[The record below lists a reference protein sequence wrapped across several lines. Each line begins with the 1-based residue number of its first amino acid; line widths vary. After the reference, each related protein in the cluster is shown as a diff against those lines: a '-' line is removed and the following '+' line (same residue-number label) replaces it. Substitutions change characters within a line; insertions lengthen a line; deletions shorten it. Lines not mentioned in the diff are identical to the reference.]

1 MKRFLLWLV
10 KPSTPSHISIC
21 FLLAVSFLLF
31 AFAFIK
37 PLPDI
42 AEILCI
48 AALIHTCLL
57 FYCVKYEVES
67 KNRWRKLH
75 RISREE
81 LEK

>member
-10 KPSTPSHISIC
+10 KPSTPSHISTC
-21 FLLAVSFLLF
+21 FLLAVSSLLF

-48 AALIHTCLL
+48 AALIYTCLL
-57 FYCVKYEVES
+57 FYCVKGEVES
-67 KNRWRKLH
+67 KNDWRKLYMDL
-75 RISREE
+75 IEE
-81 LEK
+81 LGR